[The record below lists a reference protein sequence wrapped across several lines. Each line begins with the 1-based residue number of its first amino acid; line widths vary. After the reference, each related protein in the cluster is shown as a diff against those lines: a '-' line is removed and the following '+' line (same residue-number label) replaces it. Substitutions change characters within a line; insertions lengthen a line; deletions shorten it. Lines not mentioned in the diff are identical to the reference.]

1 MTKKR
6 IATMATCIALV
17 GAVAVGGTL
26 ALLSSQTKELTNTFT
41 VGSDYNSDG
50 TDFLLKE
57 NGVDHVLDSTKE
69 GYEYGDYA
77 KNETVIQGTT
87 NGKTANQYKDII
99 PDSKLD
105 KNPWFEIKVDPEDPA
120 PNSWIVA
127 KVTGVNALKE
137 KKVTLADVG
146 ANWAVVAGNAEEG
159 YTFAD
164 VTTQTLVDGATLV
177 YKTQLTQE
185 SNATSSLFNVL
196 NVAKDFDQKTFGGTT
211 MNLEIKGVAI
221 QAVEGDNAQLDN
233 ATLGEIMASLPS
245 DF

>member
-6 IATMATCIALV
+6 IATLATCIALV

-26 ALLSSQTKELTNTFT
+26 ALLTSESKQLTNTFT

-57 NGVDHVLDSTKE
+57 NGVDHVLDGTKE

-87 NGKTANQYKDII
+87 NGTTANQYKDII

-159 YTFAD
+159 YTFAN
-164 VTTQTLVDGATLV
+164 VTTETLVDGATLV

-185 SNATSSLFNVL
+185 SNATSPLFNVL
-196 NVAKDFDQKTFGGTT
+196 NVAKDFDQKTFGNV

-233 ATLGEIMASLPS
+233 ATLGEIMASLPAG
-245 DF
+245 F